1 MTRVAI
7 GIVLI
12 SFMFGFFTSASAQKI
27 SDQTSWLMVPGRSY
41 GPIEIGMGET
51 EVEKTIGRPLRGY
64 AIGAARWEYNGFYL
78 VFPPNRRVLYI
89 HISYNGAATRE
100 GTKIGG
106 SIINDVVRT
115 YGDSEGNMF
124 IPPTNSA
131 SKPSDYLPRDCLDL
145 RIAHGASS
153 SSYAHLALYLD
164 YLNHGISFWFTP
176 VGPTEAVPYV
186 ESVSISAR
194 VEQTQ
199 CRRI

>member
-1 MTRVAI
+1 MRPIISSFLLT
-7 GIVLI
+7 
-12 SFMFGFFTSASAQKI
+12 SFMFGSFTSASAQQVG
-27 SDQTSWLMVPGRSY
+27 DQASWLIVPGRSY
-41 GPIEIGMGET
+41 GPIEIGMAEM
-51 EVEKTIGRPLRGY
+51 EVERTIGRPLRGY
-64 AIGAARWEYNGFYL
+64 AIGAARWEYNGFSL
-78 VFPPNRRVLYI
+78 IFPPNRRVLYI
-89 HISYNGAATRE
+89 HIWYNGAATRE

-115 YGDSEGNMF
+115 YGDSEGNRF

-131 SKPSDYLPRDCLDL
+131 SKPSDYLPRDCLNL

-153 SSYAHLALYLD
+153 LSYAHLALYLD

-186 ESVSISAR
+186 ESVSIAAQ
-194 VEQTQ
+194 VAQTQ